1 MTTEEKRMRFFDMQ
15 DHPERYSD
23 EEFQQMLADPEMQEF
38 INTMTDFRQATIME
52 EMKEEKPVVMVPVH
66 RFTTLR
72 KIAAVTTGILFVSGL
87 SFAAVQLGIIGNKQ
101 SNTEQTKTEQTLSD
115 ERIASGNR
123 NIAKQ
128 TFATDTIAKRDT
140 LTAPVIYEE
149 AELHTILSAVADHY
163 GIDVNYKTETS
174 RIIRLYFVW
183 NPADKLDA
191 VVAQLNKF
199 DRISIRI
206 ENKSLIVE

>member
-15 DHPERYSD
+15 DHPEQYSN
-23 EEFQQMLADPEMQEF
+23 EEFQQMLDDPEMQEF
-38 INTMTDFRQATIME
+38 IHTMTDFRQATIME

-66 RFTTLR
+66 RYSTLR
-72 KIAAVTTGILFVSGL
+72 KIAAVTTGILFISGL
-87 SFAAVQLGIIGNKQ
+87 SFAAVQLGIIGNKHNAAE
-101 SNTEQTKTEQTLSD
+101 SAKTVQTVSAEHNLQ
-115 ERIASGNR
+115 
-123 NIAKQ
+123 KQ
-128 TFATDTIAKRDT
+128 TIVADTIAKRDT
-140 LTAPVIYEE
+140 LTAPVTYEE
-149 AELHTILSAVADHY
+149 AELHTILSAVAGHY
-163 GIDVNYKTETS
+163 GVDVNYKTETS
-174 RIIRLYFVW
+174 RTIRLYFVW